1 MMIRIKL
8 TPEAREEVERTFK
21 TTPDRRLR
29 ERCQAVLMADRGR
42 RRGPIAEDLGVHR
55 ASVHRWLRAYQAGG
69 LAGLRIRWAAGPPP
83 RIPEDRAATIVTWV
97 KEGPQ
102 GCGLERANWTYAEL
116 AAHLYHVHGIEV
128 RETAM
133 RAFRRRHG
141 VRPYRADLPL
151 PARRSRAPRGG
162 TGGTQKK
169 PSTVSACCSAKTRP
183 ASRWC
188 RRCARRSGSR
198 ATGRGSAPGTTRARS
213 TASQR

>member
-8 TPEAREEVERTFK
+8 TPEAREELERTFK

-102 GCGLERANWTYAEL
+102 GCGLERANWTYGEL

-133 RAFRRRHG
+133 RAFCRRHG
-141 VRPYRADLPL
+141 VRPYRPTYRYLRGD
-151 PARRSRAPRGG
+151 PARQEAAQAELAGL
-162 TGGTQKK
+162 KK
-169 PSTVSACCSAKTRP
+169 KAVLYQWSLMVTCV
-183 ASRWC
+183 
-188 RRCARRSGSR
+188 G
-198 ATGRGSAPGTTRARS
+198 PGA
-213 TASQR
+213 

>member
-8 TPEAREEVERTFK
+8 TPEAREELERTFK

-97 KEGPQ
+97 KEG
-102 GCGLERANWTYAEL
+102 LRAGAGELDLCRAGGAPVPRARHRGARDGHAGVLPPPRRPRPYRPTYRYLRGDPARQEAARAEL
-116 AAHLYHVHGIEV
+116 AGLKK
-128 RETAM
+128 
-133 RAFRRRHG
+133 
-141 VRPYRADLPL
+141 
-151 PARRSRAPRGG
+151 SRAR
-162 TGGTQKK
+162 
-169 PSTVSACCSAKTRP
+169 
-183 ASRWC
+183 
-188 RRCARRSGSR
+188 
-198 ATGRGSAPGTTRARS
+198 
-213 TASQR
+213 